1 MEIKAITV
9 NAAGTVAAEKGVQ
22 GIGLPSAKQGQ
33 VQAEGKDI
41 FGAECKVTI
50 SREGKELSRQQAEQ
64 TEKGAQSAKTEK
76 MIRRG
81 QEEAAQDK
89 SMREEYRDRLDE
101 IDKKVNALNSSYEKK
116 KQKDE
121 TIAKQQEVLKAMRNL
136 KEFQEEQSQRLVKE
150 ARQAAMQSAGYQNEI
165 DEGNRDLLT
174 LLRTMEKAEEGEA
187 EREGEEAAECGN
199 DDGMSGFGTEN
210 TVSDVIRNSAN
221 QYMMSSAEGEWGVQ
235 EAITDLGDL
244 GHYRLNLADTVT
256 KSVLETTKN
265 IRRAMDDEAFTD
277 EQIADMMKLLEDGT
291 LKPGLAEEMRRRGFK
306 VGMQLVY
313 DDIGSARS
321 WGLQNLQDAQELK
334 IQHFGDNT
342 GISAQETKKNMMM
355 SAVDA
360 AIGEERQGALDR
372 TSQELEDEVEEL
384 IDRRNDVTDKTP
396 EEQEEKK
403 AEEDKAEE
411 EKAEK
416 EKAEAQKESAEKAQE
431 ESGSLL
437 WKKDAGAEPFLT
449 PVH

>member
-1 MEIKAITV
+1 MEIKTITV

-50 SREGKELSRQQAEQ
+50 SREGKELSRQQA
-64 TEKGAQSAKTEK
+64 EKGAQSAKTEK

-210 TVSDVIRNSAN
+210 TVSDVIKNSAN

-360 AIGEERQGALDR
+360 AIGEERQGALNKA
-372 TSQELEDEVEEL
+372 SQKLADEVEEL
-384 IDRRNDVTDKTP
+384 IDERNDVDGIRQD
-396 EEQEEKK
+396 EEQDEEEQDKKTEDKK
-403 AEEDKAEE
+403 AQDTAEQ
-411 EKAEK
+411 AEM
-416 EKAEAQKESAEKAQE
+416 QTAQE
-431 ESGSLL
+431 YQEYREY
-437 WKKDAGAEPFLT
+437 KA
-449 PVH
+449 